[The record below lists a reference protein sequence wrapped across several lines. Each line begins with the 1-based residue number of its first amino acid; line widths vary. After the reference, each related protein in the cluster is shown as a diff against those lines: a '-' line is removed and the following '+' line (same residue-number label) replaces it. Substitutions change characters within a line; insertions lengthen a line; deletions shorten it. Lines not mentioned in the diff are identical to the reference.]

1 MYFKETTM
9 YKAFKTQRG
18 AQAYINRW
26 LPNDA
31 RVRIVEIGDKFW
43 VVG

>member
-1 MYFKETTM
+1 MFFKADTI

-26 LPNDA
+26 LSRSA
-31 RVRIVEIGDKFW
+31 TARIVEINDKFW